1 MLPSGSRLRCATVLW
16 VMTSN
21 EVSRRKFIIAGSAL
35 LAAPLA
41 KAQPTPTQLTAAQL
55 VDRIRSH
62 VGVPWQPET
71 VDRILAGAPDTVVR
85 GIAVTMM
92 ATLDVIER
100 AVAAGK
106 NMIITHEPTFYVHE
120 DTTKEIQDDP
130 TLKYKLDFIR
140 KNSVAVFRF
149 HDHWHAHRPDGIA
162 VGMMQELG
170 WEKNVDP
177 ADPQRFV
184 FAGESLAQF
193 CREMQTRLNDRTM
206 RVIGKPTMPVRRVAA
221 SWGAADR
228 LTTIPLFARRDV
240 DVLVV
245 GEAREWELV
254 EYAQDSIT
262 AGNQKA
268 LIVLGHVVS
277 EQGGMKYCTAWL
289 KSFVTDV
296 PIEFVPAKEPFW
308 NPSNPVES

>member
-1 MLPSGSRLRCATVLW
+1 MR
-16 VMTSN
+16 SN
-21 EVSRRKFIIAGSAL
+21 SISRRNFIIAGSAL

-41 KAQPTPTQLTAAQL
+41 KTQPASPQLTASQL
-55 VDRIRSH
+55 VERIRSH
-62 VGVPWQPET
+62 VGVPWHAET
-71 VDRILAGAPDTVVR
+71 VDRILAGDPSSAVR

-100 AVAAGK
+100 SVAAGK

-120 DTTKEIQDDP
+120 DTTREIQNDP

-140 KNSVAVFRF
+140 KNNVAVFRF
-149 HDHWHAHRPDGIA
+149 HDHWHARQPDGIA
-162 VGMMQELG
+162 IGMMQELG

-177 ADPQRFV
+177 SDPKRFL
-184 FAGESLAQF
+184 FSGEPLVQF
-193 CREMQTRLNDRTM
+193 CQGIQDRLKDRTM
-206 RVIGKPTMPVRRVAA
+206 RVVGKPAMPVKRVAV

-228 LTTIPLFARRDV
+228 LTTIPLFARPDV

-268 LIVLGHVVS
+268 LIVLGHVLS
-277 EQGGMKYCTAWL
+277 EQGGMKYCTEWL

-296 PIEFVPAKEPFW
+296 PIEFVPAREPFW
-308 NPSNPVES
+308 NPSNPAES

>member
-1 MLPSGSRLRCATVLW
+1 MR
-16 VMTSN
+16 SN
-21 EVSRRKFIIAGSAL
+21 SISRRNFIIAGSAL
-35 LAAPLA
+35 LASPLA
-41 KAQPTPTQLTAAQL
+41 KAQPTPTAVTARQ
-55 VDRIRSH
+55 VVERIRNY
-62 VGVPWQPET
+62 VGVPWQAET
-71 VDRILAGAPDTVVR
+71 VDRILAGDPDTAVR

-120 DTTKEIQDDP
+120 DTTGEIQNDP

-140 KNSVAVFRF
+140 KNNVAVFRF
-149 HDHWHAHRPDGIA
+149 HDHWHAHQPDGIA
-162 VGMMQELG
+162 VGMMKELG

-177 ADPQRFV
+177 TDPKRFA
-184 FAGESLAQF
+184 FSGEPLVQF
-193 CREMQTRLNDRTM
+193 CRGLQDRLKDRTM
-206 RVIGKPTMPVRRVAA
+206 RVVGKPAMPVKRVAV

-228 LTTIPLFARRDV
+228 LTTIPLFAQSDV

-268 LIVLGHVVS
+268 LIVLGHVLS
-277 EQGGMKYCTAWL
+277 EQGGMKYCTEWL

-296 PIEFVPAKEPFW
+296 PIEFVPAREPFW
-308 NPSNPVES
+308 NPSNPAES

>member
-1 MLPSGSRLRCATVLW
+1 MPSNAI
-16 VMTSN
+16 
-21 EVSRRKFIIAGSAL
+21 SRRNFIIAGSAV

-41 KAQPTPTQLTAAQL
+41 NAQPAPTQLTASQL
-55 VDRIRSH
+55 VDRIRNH
-62 VGVPWQPET
+62 VGVPWREQT
-71 VDRILAGAPDTVVR
+71 VDRILAGDPDTVVR
-85 GIAVTMM
+85 GVAVTMM

-100 AVAAGK
+100 SVAAGK
-106 NMIITHEPTFYVHE
+106 NMIITHEPTFYVHQ
-120 DTTKEIQDDP
+120 DTTKELEGDP

-140 KNSVAVFRF
+140 NHNVAVFRF
-149 HDHWHAHRPDGIA
+149 HDHWHDHHPDGIA
-162 VGMMQELG
+162 TGMIRELD

-177 ADPQRFV
+177 ANPKRFL
-184 FAGESLAQF
+184 FSGEPLAQF
-193 CREMQTRLNDRTM
+193 CHGIQARLRDRTM
-206 RVIGKPTMPVRRVAA
+206 RVVGKPAMPVKRVAA

-228 LTTIPLFARRDV
+228 LTTIPLFARPDV

-277 EQGGMKYCTAWL
+277 EQGGMQYCTEWL

-296 PIEFVPAKEPFW
+296 PVDFVAAQEPFW

>member
-1 MLPSGSRLRCATVLW
+1 MR
-16 VMTSN
+16 SN
-21 EVSRRKFIIAGSAL
+21 KVSRRNFIIAGSAL

-41 KAQPTPTQLTAAQL
+41 KAQPAPAHLTAGQL
-55 VDRIRSH
+55 VERIRNR
-62 VGVPWQPET
+62 VGVPWRAET
-71 VDRILAGAPDTVVR
+71 VDRILAGDANTVVR
-85 GIAVTMM
+85 GVAVTMM
-92 ATLDVIER
+92 ATLDVLER

-106 NMIITHEPTFYVHE
+106 NMVITHEPTFYVHQ
-120 DTTKEIQDDP
+120 DTTREIQNDP
-130 TLKYKLDFIR
+130 TLKYKQDFIR
-140 KNSVAVFRF
+140 KNNVAVFRF
-149 HDHWHAHRPDGIA
+149 HDHWHAHHPDGIA

-177 ADPQRFV
+177 ADPKRFV
-184 FAGESLAQF
+184 FSGESLAQF
-193 CREMQTRLNDRTM
+193 CQGIQTRLNDRTM
-206 RVIGKPTMPVRRVAA
+206 RVVGKPAMPVRRVAA

-228 LTTIPLFARRDV
+228 MTTIPLFARPDV

-277 EQGGMKYCTAWL
+277 EQGGMKYCTEWL

-296 PIEFVPAKEPFW
+296 PIEFVPTREPFW

>member
-1 MLPSGSRLRCATVLW
+1 
-16 VMTSN
+16 MTSN

-41 KAQPTPTQLTAAQL
+41 KAQPIPTQLTAAQL

-85 GIAVTMM
+85 GVAVTMM

-140 KNSVAVFRF
+140 QNNVAVFRF
-149 HDHWHAHRPDGIA
+149 HDHWHAHHPDGIA

-177 ADPQRFV
+177 ADPERFV
-184 FAGESLAQF
+184 FAGEPLAQF
-193 CREMQTRLNDRTM
+193 CQGIQTRLNDRTM

-262 AGNQKA
+262 AGNQKG

-289 KSFVTDV
+289 KSFVTEV

>member
-1 MLPSGSRLRCATVLW
+1 MPGDANTIV
-16 VMTSN
+16 
-21 EVSRRKFIIAGSAL
+21 
-35 LAAPLA
+35 
-41 KAQPTPTQLTAAQL
+41 Q
-55 VDRIRSH
+55 
-62 VGVPWQPET
+62 
-71 VDRILAGAPDTVVR
+71 

-106 NMIITHEPTFYVHE
+106 NMIITHEPTFYVHQ
-120 DTTKEIQDDP
+120 DTTREIQDDP

-140 KNSVAVFRF
+140 KNNVAVFRF
-149 HDHWHAHRPDGIA
+149 HDHWHAHHPDGIA
-162 VGMMQELG
+162 TGMMQELG

-177 ADPQRFV
+177 ADPMRFL
-184 FAGESLAQF
+184 FNGEPLAQF
-193 CREMQTRLNDRTM
+193 CQGLQTRLQDRTM
-206 RVIGKPTMPVRRVAA
+206 RVVGKPTMPVRRVAA

-228 LTTIPLFARRDV
+228 LTTIPLFARPDV

-277 EQGGMKYCTAWL
+277 EQGGMKYCTEWL

-296 PIEFVPAKEPFW
+296 PVEFVPAREPFW

>member
-1 MLPSGSRLRCATVLW
+1 
-16 VMTSN
+16 
-21 EVSRRKFIIAGSAL
+21 
-35 LAAPLA
+35 
-41 KAQPTPTQLTAAQL
+41 
-55 VDRIRSH
+55 
-62 VGVPWQPET
+62 VGVPWRAET
-71 VDRILAGAPDTVVR
+71 VDRILAGDPDTVVR

-106 NMIITHEPTFYVHE
+106 NMIITHEPTFYVHQ

-140 KNSVAVFRF
+140 KNNVAVFRF
-149 HDHWHAHRPDGIA
+149 HDHWHAHHPDGIA

-170 WEKNVDP
+170 WERNVDP
-177 ADPQRFV
+177 TNPKRFV
-184 FAGESLAQF
+184 FAGEPLAQF
-193 CREMQTRLNDRTM
+193 CQGIQTRLKDRTM
-206 RVIGKPTMPVRRVAA
+206 RVIGKATMPVKRVAA

-228 LTTIPLFARRDV
+228 LTTIPLFARPDV

-277 EQGGMKYCTAWL
+277 EQGGMKYCTEWL
-289 KSFVTDV
+289 KSFVAEV
-296 PIEFVPAKEPFW
+296 PIEFVPAREPFW

>member
-1 MLPSGSRLRCATVLW
+1 MR
-16 VMTSN
+16 SN
-21 EVSRRKFIIAGSAL
+21 QVSRRNFIIAGSAL
-35 LAAPLA
+35 LAAPLT
-41 KAQPTPTQLTAAQL
+41 KAQPAPTQLTAGKL
-55 VDRIRSH
+55 VERIRNQ
-62 VGVPWQPET
+62 VGVPWRAQT
-71 VDRILAGAPDTVVR
+71 VDRILAGDANTIVR

-100 AVAAGK
+100 AVAAGR
-106 NMIITHEPTFYVHE
+106 NMIITHEPTFYVHQ
-120 DTTKEIQDDP
+120 DTTQEIHNDP

-140 KNSVAVFRF
+140 KNNVAVFRF
-149 HDHWHAHRPDGIA
+149 HDHWHARHPDGIA
-162 VGMMQELG
+162 TGMMQELG
-170 WEKNVDP
+170 WEKNIDP
-177 ADPQRFV
+177 ADPKRFL
-184 FAGESLAQF
+184 FNGEPLAQF
-193 CREMQTRLNDRTM
+193 CQGLQARLQDRTM
-206 RVIGKPTMPVRRVAA
+206 RVVGKPAMPVKRVAV

-228 LTTIPLFARRDV
+228 LTTIPLFARPDV

-277 EQGGMKYCTAWL
+277 EQGGMKYCTEWL

-296 PIEFVPAKEPFW
+296 PVEFVPASEPFW
-308 NPSNPVES
+308 NPSNPVAS

>member
-1 MLPSGSRLRCATVLW
+1 MR
-16 VMTSN
+16 SN
-21 EVSRRKFIIAGSAL
+21 SISRRNFIITGSAL

-41 KAQPTPTQLTAAQL
+41 KAQPTPAHLTAGQL
-55 VDRIRSH
+55 VERIRNQ
-62 VGVPWQPET
+62 VGVPWRAET
-71 VDRILAGAPDTVVR
+71 VDRILAGDANTVVR
-85 GIAVTMM
+85 GVAVTMM

-106 NMIITHEPTFYVHE
+106 NMIITHEPTFYVHQ
-120 DTTKEIQDDP
+120 DTTREIQNDP

-140 KNSVAVFRF
+140 KNNVAVFRF
-149 HDHWHAHRPDGIA
+149 HDHWHAHHPDGIA

-177 ADPQRFV
+177 ADPKRFV
-184 FAGESLAQF
+184 FSGESLAQF
-193 CREMQTRLNDRTM
+193 CQGIQTRLNDRTM
-206 RVIGKPTMPVRRVAA
+206 RVVGKPTMPVRRVAA

-228 LTTIPLFARRDV
+228 MTTIPLFAQPDV

-277 EQGGMKYCTAWL
+277 EQGGMKYCTEWL

-296 PIEFVPAKEPFW
+296 PIEFVPAREPFW
-308 NPSNPVES
+308 NPGNPVES

>member
-1 MLPSGSRLRCATVLW
+1 MRSSRI
-16 VMTSN
+16 
-21 EVSRRKFIIAGSAL
+21 SRRNFIIASSAL

-41 KAQPTPTQLTAAQL
+41 KAQQTSTQVTAGQL
-55 VDRIRSH
+55 VERIRNQ
-62 VGVPWQPET
+62 VGVPWQANT
-71 VDRILAGAPDTVVR
+71 VDRILAGNAETVIQ

-92 ATLDVIER
+92 ATLDVLER

-106 NMIITHEPTFYVHE
+106 NMIITHEPTFYLHE
-120 DTTKEIQDDP
+120 DTTADIHDDP

-140 KNSVAVFRF
+140 KNHIAIFRF
-149 HDHWHAHRPDGIA
+149 HDHWHDRHPDGIA
-162 VGMMQELG
+162 IGMMQELG

-177 ADPQRFV
+177 ADSKRFL
-184 FAGESLAQF
+184 FSGEPLAQF
-193 CREMQTRLNDRTM
+193 CQAIQTRLNVRTM
-206 RVIGKPTMPVRRVAA
+206 RVVGKPTMPVKRVVA

-228 LTTIPLFARRDV
+228 STTIPLFARPDV

-277 EQGGMKYCTAWL
+277 EQGGMKYCTEWL
-289 KSFVTDV
+289 KSFVTEV
-296 PIEFVPAKEPFW
+296 PIEFVPASEPFW
-308 NPSNPVES
+308 SPSNPVES